1 MSFLLMNEMKRRTIR
16 APVNPLDKSTV
27 VSIFPK
33 KLPPEYK
40 PTIQPGVFQ
49 IPYGTYDNPGVL
61 VVGPSSWWK
70 DIDENQPLLEI
81 PQSSIQVADSICR
94 DWMNGIYGVDM
105 GENVPGVFYI
115 PGEWTADRIKKE
127 KRAELDEAK
136 RKQDNWYKYLV
147 GAADS
152 MWARSNGNPLSISDT
167 MRLAAQELNLG
178 TTKEWVKDA
187 ERVEL
192 VRCKACGSLK
202 NPLYPICPNCKAIDD
217 PERAKILGLT
227 FAQ

>member
-1 MSFLLMNEMKRRTIR
+1 
-16 APVNPLDKSTV
+16 
-27 VSIFPK
+27 
-33 KLPPEYK
+33 
-40 PTIQPGVFQ
+40 
-49 IPYGTYDNPGVL
+49 
-61 VVGPSSWWK
+61 
-70 DIDENQPLLEI
+70 
-81 PQSSIQVADSICR
+81 
-94 DWMNGIYGVDM
+94 
-105 GENVPGVFYI
+105 VFYI